1 MSEHPGLMEPGE
13 FDLVGF
19 AVGVVERARI
29 LPHGVT
35 TGDAVVGIASPG
47 LRQNGYSLARA
58 ALIDRARRA
67 LDEPA
72 WPGAARSLGD
82 ELMLPS
88 VVYAKAMID
97 LRSEVDVHAYAHVTG
112 GGIPDN
118 LARVLPADV
127 DAHVRRGAW
136 PEPRIFAEVQA
147 AGDIADE
154 EMERVFNLGVGMLA
168 IVPPDD
174 AEATVTA
181 LRASGHDAFVVG
193 ELVDGRGEVA
203 LTRAG

>member
-1 MSEHPGLMEPGE
+1 MEPGE

-29 LPHGVT
+29 LPHGVSAA
-35 TGDAVVGIASPG
+35 DAVVGIASPG

-58 ALIDRARRA
+58 ALLDRARRA

-72 WPGAARSLGD
+72 WPGAERSLGD

-88 VVYAKAMID
+88 VVYARAMVD
-97 LRSEVDVHAYAHVTG
+97 LRTEVDVHAYAHVTG
-112 GGIPDN
+112 GGISDN
-118 LARVLPADV
+118 LARVLPADL
-127 DAHVRRGAW
+127 DAHVRRGSW

-147 AGDIADE
+147 AGDIADA

-168 IVPPDD
+168 IVPSDD
-174 AEATVTA
+174 AEPTIAA
-181 LRASGHDAFVVG
+181 LRASGHDAFLIG
-193 ELVDGRGEVA
+193 ELVGGRGEVV
-203 LTRAG
+203 LTRAR

>member
-1 MSEHPGLMEPGE
+1 
-13 FDLVGF
+13 
-19 AVGVVERARI
+19 
-29 LPHGVT
+29 VT
-35 TGDAVVGIASPG
+35 AGDAVVGIASPG

-72 WPGAARSLGD
+72 WPGAERSLGD

-97 LRSEVDVHAYAHVTG
+97 LRAEVDVHAYAHVTG

-118 LARVLPADV
+118 LARVVPAHL
-127 DAHVRRGAW
+127 DAHVRRDSW

-147 AGDIADE
+147 AGDIADA

-168 IVPPDD
+168 IVPSDD
-174 AEATVTA
+174 AEAAVTA

-193 ELVDGRGEVA
+193 EIVDGRGEVVV
-203 LTRAG
+203 TRAG